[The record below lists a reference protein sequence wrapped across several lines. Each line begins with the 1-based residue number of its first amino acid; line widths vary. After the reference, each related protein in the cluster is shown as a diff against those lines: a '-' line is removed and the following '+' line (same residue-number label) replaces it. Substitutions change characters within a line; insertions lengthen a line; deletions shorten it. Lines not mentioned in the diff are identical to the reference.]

1 MWITWGFFMEF
12 NSSLLMEFQ
21 VWFFLF
27 QCDYQGMGDFSI
39 SSWEI
44 DEAVA
49 NRETMQGI
57 DRTTGI

>member
-1 MWITWGFFMEF
+1 MEF

-21 VWFFLF
+21 VRFFLF